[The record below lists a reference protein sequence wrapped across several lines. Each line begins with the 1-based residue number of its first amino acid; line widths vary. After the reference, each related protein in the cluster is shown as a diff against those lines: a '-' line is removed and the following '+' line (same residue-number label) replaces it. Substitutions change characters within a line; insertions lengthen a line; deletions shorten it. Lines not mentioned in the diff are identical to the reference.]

1 MSGSR
6 ALGIALGHALDR
18 GLGDPRRGHPVAAF
32 GRLAAA
38 LESHIWADSRAR
50 GLAHSAVLTGGAVA
64 VGMLAERA
72 TRDHPV
78 LHLVATA
85 GATWAVLGGTTL
97 GREATAVHDLLA
109 AGDFPAAR
117 RRLTH
122 LVGRNTAQLD
132 ESEVARAVVE
142 SVAENTSDAVVAPL
156 VLGAV
161 AGMPGLLGYRAANT
175 LDAMVGHRSERYRSF
190 GWASA
195 RLDDLLNL
203 PGSRTTGALAAALA
217 PTVGGRPVE
226 ALAAW
231 HRDARHHPSP
241 NAGVAEASYAG
252 ALGLRLGGPTP
263 YAHGVEHR
271 VVMGGGRPPVA
282 ADIGRA
288 VRLSRRVCAA
298 SVALAALAAL
308 AAGRVGAAARA
319 GG

>member
-1 MSGSR
+1 MSATR
-6 ALGIALGHALDR
+6 ALGIVLGHALDR
-18 GLGDPRRGHPVAAF
+18 AVGDPRRGHPVAAF

-38 LESHIWADSRAR
+38 LERHTWADSRSR
-50 GLAHSAVLTGGAVA
+50 GVTHSAVLTGGAVA
-64 VGMLAERA
+64 VGLLAERA
-72 TRDHPV
+72 TRGRPV
-78 LHLVATA
+78 LHVAATA

-97 GREATAVHDLLA
+97 GREATAVHGLLA
-109 AGDFPAAR
+109 AGDLPAAR

-122 LVGRNTAQLD
+122 LVGRDTAQLD

-175 LDAMVGHRSERYRSF
+175 LDAMVGHRSQRYRSF

-203 PGSRTTGALAAALA
+203 PGSRATGALAAALA
-217 PTVGGRPVE
+217 PTVGGRPVD

-231 HRDARHHPSP
+231 RRDARHHPSP

-252 ALGLRLGGPTP
+252 ALGLCLGGLTP
-263 YAHGVEHR
+263 YPYGVEHR
-271 VVMGGGRPPVA
+271 VVMGDGRPPAA
-282 ADIGRA
+282 ADIDRA
-288 VRLSRRVCAA
+288 VRLSRRVGLAA
-298 SVALAALAAL
+298 VVLAALAAR
-308 AAGRVGAAARA
+308 RVGASAHS
-319 GG
+319 